1 MDLER
6 ALLIAGRL
14 APLLVPVLLGAIAGA
29 TRLFKDPEAAL
40 GGLNRFALYFAFPAL
55 VVVSLARTPG
65 DVAVSW
71 RFFAVN
77 VGLLVVGVTVMGAA
91 ARRLRPDEATGAH
104 QLIVL
109 FGNVAYLG
117 LPFAERVLPPDAF
130 AVAVLGVA
138 VHVTCSLV
146 GGPALLLRGA
156 AGGRRE
162 ILGRVARQPLVWAPL
177 AGLALREVPPGPTAV
192 ALDLL
197 GPVGQAAAPVALF
210 VLGLYVFLHRGALKP
225 AGVLDWMA
233 WAPKVVLLPL
243 LAWGLARAAGLS
255 EVEIEATVTL
265 AAMPTAITTFAFALD
280 FGVGRDVAV
289 RAIVWSSTLSLL
301 TLTLL
306 AGWLI

>member
-6 ALLIAGRL
+6 ALMIAGRL
-14 APLLVPVLLGAIAGA
+14 APLLVPVVLGAVAGRA
-29 TRLFKDPEAAL
+29 RLFKAPEEAL

-65 DVAVSW
+65 EVGATW

-77 VGLLVVGVTVMGAA
+77 VGLLAVAVASMGAL
-91 ARRLRPDEATGAH
+91 ARRLRAEEAPGAH
-104 QLIVL
+104 QLVVL

-130 AVAVLGVA
+130 AIAVLGVA

-146 GGPALLLRGA
+146 GGPVLLLRGA
-156 AGGRRE
+156 SRPPAE
-162 ILGRVARQPLVWAPL
+162 VVGRVARQPLVWAPL
-177 AGLALREVPPGPTAV
+177 VGLAVRELPAGPTEV
-192 ALDLL
+192 VLELL
-197 GPVGQAAAPVALF
+197 SPVGQAAAPVALF
-210 VLGLYVFLHRGALKP
+210 VLGLYIYLHRGALRP
-225 AGVLDWMA
+225 SGVRDVMG
-233 WAPKVVLLPL
+233 WAPKLLVMPALALGLGL
-243 LAWGLARAAGLS
+243 LAGLS
-255 EVEIEATVTL
+255 EVELKATVTL

-280 FGVGRDVAV
+280 FGVGRDVTV
-289 RAIVWSSTLSLL
+289 RAIVWSSTLSLV